1 MIHKML
7 SLVPDPVIHKKNP
20 LAELARGLSLFG
32 ELEADAGAV
41 GALGELGDSLD
52 GGSVAHLALLLQQM
66 RHLRGV
72 EHQTHALLGLCDIA
86 LDGLSGRL
94 ESDLTVL
101 GVIGIS
107 AAKRDAVDFCR
118 ELVAIEERERG
129 VVAGDTD
136 VVVIACQRR
145 RHVGNSSRTTGIGK
159 RLLGGKGST
168 GRIVAPA
175 AQKARLVVV
184 HAT

>member
-7 SLVPDPVIHKKNP
+7 SLVPDPVIHKNP
-20 LAELARGLSLFG
+20 LVSSARGLSLFG

-52 GGSVAHLALLLQQM
+52 GGSVADLALLLQQM

-72 EHQTHALLGLCDIA
+72 EHQTHALLGLGDVA
-86 LDGLSGRL
+86 LDGLGSRL
-94 ESDLTVL
+94 EGDLTVL
-101 GVIGIS
+101 GVIGIG
-107 AAKRDAVDFCR
+107 AAERDAIDLGR

-129 VVAGDTD
+129 IVAGDTD
-136 VVVIACQRR
+136 VVVVACQRR
-145 RHVGNSSRTTGIGK
+145 RHVGNGSRTTGIGK
-159 RLLGGKGST
+159 CLLGGKGST